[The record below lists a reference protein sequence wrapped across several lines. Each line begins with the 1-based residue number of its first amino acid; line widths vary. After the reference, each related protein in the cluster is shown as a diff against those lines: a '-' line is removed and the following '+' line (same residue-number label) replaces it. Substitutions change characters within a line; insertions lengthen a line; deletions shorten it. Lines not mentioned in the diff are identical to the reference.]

1 MAVFRQNPDSRLG
14 ITLVNHGRESPGR
27 ITDSWQTN
35 LYLVAGRSG
44 RAMYPH
50 LPNPAYAVRTASAV
64 RARVRVCSMGEAAS
78 YVPLPVMG
86 LHGAYMWAAA

>member
-1 MAVFRQNPDSRLG
+1 MNA
-14 ITLVNHGRESPGR
+14 
-27 ITDSWQTN
+27 
-35 LYLVAGRSG
+35 
-44 RAMYPH
+44 H
-50 LPNPAYAVRTASAV
+50 LPNPAYAVRTARAV